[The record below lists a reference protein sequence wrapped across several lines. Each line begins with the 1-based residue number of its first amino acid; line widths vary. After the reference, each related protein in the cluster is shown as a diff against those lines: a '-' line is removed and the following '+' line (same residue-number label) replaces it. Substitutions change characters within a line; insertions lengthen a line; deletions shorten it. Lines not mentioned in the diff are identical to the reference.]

1 VIEWDEIGG
10 ELNRNQLEAWLR
22 NPPGEKYMAPDQE
35 RGMPNLGLSEAE
47 IDSLVAYLTS
57 LD

>member
-1 VIEWDEIGG
+1 
-10 ELNRNQLEAWLR
+10 LR
-22 NPPGEKYMAPDQE
+22 NPPAEKPMAADDN
-35 RGMPNLGLSEAE
+35 RGMPNLGLSEAD